1 MLMLADPAAQQICI
15 ESMSQ
20 RNGSDGDAWLSA
32 GGNHFGFE
40 FGTMPT
46 APPTCLA
53 YLFVSVHV
61 ST

>member
-1 MLMLADPAAQQICI
+1 MLMLDDPAAQQIRI
-15 ESMSQ
+15 ESMRQ
-20 RNGSDGDAWLSA
+20 RDGSDGDAWLSA
-32 GGNHFGFE
+32 GGNHLGFE